1 MDFQLDE
8 HSSHLAE
15 LGRRL
20 AADFAPR
27 ALEHDLDRSHPV
39 ENFEKL
45 KAAGLY
51 GVAFP
56 PDLGG
61 LGARTTGW
69 LATVEALATGD
80 ASTALGFNMHY
91 VATRII
97 ADLEA
102 VSAEARKR
110 VADLVVQDG
119 ALICAPLSEPAAS
132 SLLPATYLPS
142 LTAKRV
148 PGGLQISGMKMFASL
163 WEASDYAFMFAHPD
177 WSDDPTHVVGFL
189 MPTRQDGHVTVTDI
203 WDTLGMRA
211 TRSNQV
217 RISGAFVPDELVLC
231 EFDDFL
237 GNWIVAQAHIT
248 WGGYTGCYLGVATA
262 MSEWLQEA
270 LGSRTAKGFGQPM
283 GYHPTI
289 SSAVG
294 QIVTQVEA
302 ARLMM
307 YHAAWEADENS
318 GPSLATCAAFLR
330 AKLMVA
336 NAISTIATLG
346 TTAGGLNSLM
356 RERGFELML
365 RDATTGPIMPPNALA
380 CAEMAGLIAMGLDP
394 AHAPTLAPAPSP
406 A

>member
-1 MDFQLDE
+1 MDFHLDG
-8 HSSHLAE
+8 HSTQLAE

-27 ALEHDLDRSHPV
+27 ALEHDRDRSLPV
-39 ENFEKL
+39 ENYEKL

-51 GVAFP
+51 GIAIP
-56 PDLGG
+56 RELGG

-69 LATVEALATGD
+69 LATVEALARGD

-97 ADLEA
+97 SDLDAVPAD
-102 VSAEARKR
+102 ARKR

-142 LTAKRV
+142 LTARRV
-148 PGGLQISGMKMFASL
+148 TGGLEISGMKMFASL

-189 MPTRQDGHVTVTDI
+189 MPTRQTGHVTVTDI

-217 RISGAFVPDELVLC
+217 RISGAFVPEELVLC

-237 GNWIVAQAHIT
+237 GNWIVAQAHVT
-248 WGGYTGCYLGVATA
+248 WGGYTGCYLGVAEA

-270 LGSRTAKGFGQPM
+270 LGSRTAKGYAQPM

-294 QIVTQVEA
+294 QIATQVEA

-318 GPSLATCAAFLR
+318 GPSLRTCAAFLR

-336 NAISTIATLG
+336 NAITTIATLG
-346 TTAGGLNSLM
+346 TTAGGLTSLM

-394 AHAPTLAPAPSP
+394 ADAPSLAQAPP
-406 A
+406 AA